1 MGTEPPLQY
10 HERHTIAFS
19 ERNKLAFIGQSN
31 IPMMQ
36 YNTYKISEDL
46 SKEYQCIESTYFA

>member
-19 ERNKLAFIGQSN
+19 ES

-46 SKEYQCIESTYFA
+46 SKAY